1 MAFADLKND
10 YVFRRIFGTHPTLLR
25 RLLNDL
31 LKRND
36 AQTIEQI
43 EYLPLGQLPRVEGAK
58 LSILDVRCHDR
69 AGATFVANMQ
79 LLHHA
84 GFLNRAVYNACT
96 ADPGQRAQ
104 EGSYPKLPDVVAMSI
119 CEFELWPDAN
129 QDSKNLP
136 RVPML
141 SRWNMTERDSKNDGL
156 VQVQYAFVELPKMPE
171 RKPEQIA
178 QMEKADLWA
187 WLFLHAPQLTEVP
200 QSLASGPYGDA
211 LELANKAKF
220 TVIELNTY
228 ERVRDEIRQVLE
240 ISDARWDE
248 GLRAGRFEAR
258 LEGKR
263 ETLFHL
269 LARLGI
275 AITDDDRARIAA
287 CADPATLDRWLEN
300 LIGAKTAAEV
310 LA

>member
-10 YVFRRIFGTHPTLLR
+10 YVFRRIFGTDPALLR

-31 LKRND
+31 LERKD

-69 AGATFVANMQ
+69 TGATFLVNIQ
-79 LLHHA
+79 LLHHS

-96 ADPGQRAQ
+96 ADPGQLQ
-104 EGSYPKLPDVVAMSI
+104 EGDSYPKLPDVVAISI
-119 CEFELWPDAN
+119 CEFELWPDAT

-171 RKPEQIA
+171 RHPEQIA
-178 QMEKADLWA
+178 QLENADLWA
-187 WLFLHAPQLTEVP
+187 WLFLHAPQLAEVP
-200 QSLASGPYGDA
+200 QSLASGPYGEA

-220 TVIELNTY
+220 TTIELNTY
-228 ERVRDEIRQVLE
+228 KRVSDEIRQVLE
-240 ISDARWDE
+240 ISNARWAE
-248 GLRAGRFEAR
+248 GRRAGR
-258 LEGKR
+258 LEGLLTAKR
-263 ETLFHL
+263 ETLL
-269 LARLGI
+269 VRLARLGI
-275 AITDDDRARIAA
+275 AITDDDRARIEA
-287 CADPATLDRWLEN
+287 CAVPATLDRWIESAFA
-300 LIGAKTAAEV
+300 AKTAAEV
-310 LA
+310 LL